1 MTRWDAVRVRQ
12 GLVDSC
18 SSAEQAGDQALRKG
32 RPREARRHYERML
45 AESIRLAEQFP
56 DLATRRDLSVS
67 FTKYGDFWVDADRL
81 DQAAQAYA
89 EGLAIA
95 TRLREENPDDIRL
108 LRDLRLGEFKL
119 GEIARQSGG
128 PAGRHTAHDH
138 YRTALSLAEHVVD
151 ADPHHPGDRRELG
164 VVQERLG
171 LLAMEHQELDEAAEW
186 YARALAVRRALV
198 AELPGDPQARR
209 DLGVQYERLGDLAL
223 RRGDLEAARAHY
235 DESLSLR
242 RSLLGDDPRDLATQR
257 DLSVVCERLGDVA
270 LLTDGPE
277 QARQWYD
284 DSFAILDAA
293 FGPRHPETRTLRKKL
308 RGHPA
313 TPS

>member
-18 SSAEQAGDQALRKG
+18 CSAEQAGDQALRRG

-45 AESIRLAEQFP
+45 AEAIRLAEQFP
-56 DLATRRDLSVS
+56 DLSTRRDLSVA
-67 FTKYGDFWVDADRL
+67 FNKYGAFWVGAHRL
-81 DQAAQAYA
+81 DQAAEAYA
-89 EGLAIA
+89 EGLAVA
-95 TRLREENPDDIRL
+95 TRLREENPDDVRL
-108 LRDLRLGEFKL
+108 LRDLRFGEFTL
-119 GEIARQSGG
+119 GEIARQTGG
-128 PAGRHTAHDH
+128 PAGRRTAHDH
-138 YRTALSLAEHVVD
+138 YTTALALAEHLVGT
-151 ADPHHPGDRRELG
+151 DPHHTGDRHELG

-171 LLAMEHQELDEAAEW
+171 LLATERQELDEAAEW
-186 YARALAVRRALV
+186 YARALSVRRELA
-198 AELPGDPQARR
+198 AELPGDPRARR

-223 RRGDLEAARAHY
+223 RRRDLEAARAHY

-242 RSLLGDDPRDLATQR
+242 RSLLGDDPRDLSTQR

-293 FGPRHPETRTLRKKL
+293 FGPKHPETRTLRKKL
-308 RGHPA
+308 RGHPV
-313 TPS
+313 TPN

>member
-56 DLATRRDLSVS
+56 DLSTRRDLSLS
-67 FTKYGDFWVDADRL
+67 FNKYGDFWVGADRL
-81 DQAAQAYA
+81 DQAAQAYE

-95 TRLREENPDDIRL
+95 GRLREENPDDIRL
-108 LRDLRLGEFKL
+108 LRDLRFGESAL
-119 GEIARQSGG
+119 GEIALRTGG
-128 PAGRHTAHDH
+128 PAARDTARD
-138 YRTALSLAEHVVD
+138 RFTTALALAEDIVE
-151 ADPHHPGDRRELG
+151 AGPLDPADRRELG
-164 VVQERLG
+164 VLQERLG
-171 LLAMEHQELDEAAEW
+171 LLAAERQDLDEAARW
-186 YARALAVRRALV
+186 YARALAVRR
-198 AELPGDPQARR
+198 ELATELKGDAQARR

-223 RRGDLEAARAHY
+223 IRRDLEAARAHY

-242 RSLLGDDPRDLATQR
+242 RALLGDDPRDLATQR
-257 DLSVVCERLGDVA
+257 ALSTLCERLGDVA
-270 LLTDGPE
+270 LLTEGPE

-293 FGPRHPETRTLRKKL
+293 YGPKHPETRTLRKKL
-308 RGHPA
+308 RSHPA
-313 TPS
+313 APN

>member
-1 MTRWDAVRVRQ
+1 MARWDAVRVRQ

-18 SSAEQAGDQALRKG
+18 SAAEQAGDQALRRG

-56 DLATRRDLSVS
+56 DLSTRRDLSVA
-67 FTKYGDFWVDADRL
+67 FHKYGDFWAGAHRL

-95 TRLREENPDDIRL
+95 GRLREEHPDDIRL
-108 LRDLRLGEFKL
+108 LRDLRFGEFKM
-119 GEIARQSGG
+119 GETALRTGG
-128 PAGRHTAHDH
+128 AAALHTAHDH
-138 YRTALSLAEHVVD
+138 FTTALSLAEHVVESE
-151 ADPHHPGDRRELG
+151 PHHPGDRRELG
-164 VVQERLG
+164 VVQEHLG
-171 LLAMEHQELDEAAEW
+171 LLATERQEFDEAAEW
-186 YARALAVRRALV
+186 YARALAVRRELA
-198 AELPGDPQARR
+198 AELPGDPRARR

-223 RRGDLEAARAHY
+223 RRRDLEAARAHY

-257 DLSVVCERLGDVA
+257 DLSIVCERLGDVA

-277 QARQWYD
+277 QARPWYD

-293 FGPRHPETRTLRKKL
+293 YGPRHPETRTLRKKL
-308 RGHPA
+308 RSRPTA
-313 TPS
+313 PN